1 MNCYTG
7 YQRERKHKSEKRF
20 MRWPLNCRVSEHKL
34 HLPILMMNERKSEVM
49 LAKEGRMILDFQGI

>member
-1 MNCYTG
+1 
-7 YQRERKHKSEKRF
+7 

-34 HLPILMMNERKSEVM
+34 HLQILMMNERKSEVM